1 MWLDK
6 RHGDSLVRASFEE
19 GLLFVRD
26 VMKSPWV
33 LLGHVL
39 EFRVLKLYFT
49 VVLEVLVTV

>member
-1 MWLDK
+1 MVIQWFVRVSK
-6 RHGDSLVRASFEE
+6 RVC
-19 GLLFVRD
+19 LLFVRD

-39 EFRVLKLYFT
+39 EFRVLKIYFT